1 MNLLE
6 LILKGEWAEIGKEN
20 RSVVYKPLF
29 NVSRIVKW
37 LADVRIK
44 LKICHTGSFLDVT
57 LRKKGSTLFMQL
69 VSFYTP
75 RDFQGYRKRPSV

>member
-1 MNLLE
+1 MVIRILSFFSSARSSMNLLE

-57 LRKKGSTLFMQL
+57 ICKKGSTLF
-69 VSFYTP
+69 
-75 RDFQGYRKRPSV
+75 KRPSV